1 VKEISYLSRLAPG
14 KEDRLRVGAMIDRA
28 HVRRFVVQY
37 EAYIDG
43 RWQPIIRYDTAQGF
57 AHRDIYHARNP
68 PMKEVLAVQ
77 DFNEAFTFAIRDIRL
92 LWRYYRDGYE
102 KE

>member
-1 VKEISYLSRLAPG
+1 
-14 KEDRLRVGAMIDRA
+14 LRVEAMIDRA

-43 RWQPIIRYDTAQGF
+43 RWQPIIRYDTAHGF

-68 PMKEVLAVQ
+68 TMKEVLAVQ
-77 DFNEAFTFAIRDIRL
+77 DFNEAFTFAMLDPDRGGFPESPAGFSSLFPARL
-92 LWRYYRDGYE
+92 YRPPLAPTLA
-102 KE
+102 